1 MGEPEKESDVVVYH
15 IEKRLGHPV
24 AVFSFDLVEPLIFSL
39 TEFLILLCTDLK
51 KLKRGANEWNQNNG

>member
-24 AVFSFDLVEPLIFSL
+24 AVFSFDLIEPLIFSL

-51 KLKRGANEWNQNNG
+51 K